1 MKNKKCF
8 YSLLFIIALSFLGV
22 GYAAITKTLTIKGT
36 TSTVDENTL
45 AEQFIVEFKN
55 PEFTLSSSTGS
66 DTVKQITH
74 KTTNNVMKC
83 ELSLKMVTKGSY
95 AIFYNYIINKSENFG
110 ASFECSITA
119 TDTVE
124 IVQVKE
130 TAGVRSVTYT
140 VGDYYKIEVRVPNV
154 VLEPANGTT
163 YPEDDV
169 MVRID
174 MIKTPISNLE
184 EKKVVII
191 FKANAVE
198 ID

>member
-36 TSTVDENTL
+36 ATTVDENTL

-55 PEFTLSSSTGS
+55 PEFTLSSSSGS
-66 DTVKQITH
+66 DTVPEITH

-83 ELSLKMVTKGSY
+83 ELSLNMVTKGSY
-95 AIFYNYIINKSENFG
+95 AIFYNYFINKSENFG

-119 TDTVE
+119 TDPVE
-124 IVQVKE
+124 IVQERTTVY
-130 TAGVRSVTYT
+130 VRSVTYT

-154 VLEPANGTT
+154 VLGPANGTT

-174 MIKTPISNLE
+174 MIKTPISDLE